1 MNSEEAAPPPE
12 GADAR
17 TLRGATV
24 VGGLAIGRA
33 RKSLHDSL
41 GATPV
46 RVPLDAV
53 EHELNRFHAA
63 LSASKEELRSLKEH
77 LRGEV
82 DEQTARILDV
92 HAALLVDS
100 AFLADVENLVMN
112 EQLALEGAIA
122 KVVSDF
128 DRIFKLVGD
137 ASLRERALDLRDA
150 GLRVLRRL
158 RPARDGAEG
167 EGLDEPAILVARE
180 LSIVDMFGERN
191 QQVAGIVAELGSPDS
206 HAAQI
211 ARSMRIPTIV
221 GVPNLLA
228 EVEDGDLLVLDA
240 SEGVLRARPDAQLV
254 EQYGAVAGSGARDLP
269 RAARR
274 SRRAPRTRDG
284 AMLEWSAACGSL
296 PEVAEA
302 IESGFDRV
310 GIYRSELV
318 HLVDRDPPG
327 VDAQA
332 AHYSALHELCESVV
346 VRLLDADSSLRVPWL
361 HDSREA
367 EPRLG
372 LVGVRALLA
381 KEHILRRQLAAL
393 LKACDAPVRRLSLLV
408 PFVVDCGEL
417 RRVKEALF
425 DERRE
430 LRRAGLSCAG
440 EIEVGVVVE
449 TPAAALGATEL
460 AKEADFLVVSL
471 DSLQELVLAAD
482 RSNPGVHWLHEA
494 VHPAT
499 LRALDLVLR
508 AADAAGRPVHVA
520 GASAI
525 LPQNLPFVLG
535 LSARRFILPTAAMDD
550 FVEAARR
557 VDAREARKA
566 AQAALRAASAGEIRT
581 IVEAWRHAEGGGW
594 GSVKNT

>member
-1 MNSEEAAPPPE
+1 MSSEEAAPPAE
-12 GADAR
+12 GVDNR
-17 TLRGATV
+17 TLRGASV

-53 EHELNRFHAA
+53 ERELNRFHAA
-63 LSASKEELRSLKEH
+63 LSESKEELRSLKEH

-82 DEQTARILDV
+82 DEHTARILDV

-112 EQLALEGAIA
+112 EQLALEGAVA

-137 ASLRERALDLRDA
+137 ASLRERALDLRDV

-158 RPARDGAEG
+158 RPERDGAEG

-180 LSIVDMFGERN
+180 LSIVDMFGARN
-191 QQVAGIVAELGSPDS
+191 QQVAGIVAEMGSPRS

-221 GVPNLLA
+221 GVSNLLD
-228 EVEDGDLLVLDA
+228 EVEDGDLLLLDA
-240 SEGVLRARPDAQLV
+240 SEGVLRVRPDAQLV
-254 EQYGAVAGSGARDLP
+254 EQYGAMAGSGSREAARP
-269 RAARR
+269 IRR

-284 AMLEWSAACGSL
+284 AVLEWSAACGSL

-310 GIYRSELV
+310 GLYRSELV
-318 HLVDRDPPG
+318 HFVDREPPG

-332 AHYSALHELCESVV
+332 AHYSALYELCEHAV

-361 HDSREA
+361 HEAREP

-381 KEHILRRQLAAL
+381 KEPVLRRQLAAL
-393 LKACDAPVRRLSLLV
+393 LKACDSPVRRMSLLV

-430 LRRAGLSCAG
+430 LRRAGLACPG

-449 TPAAALGATEL
+449 TPASALGAAEL

-471 DSLQELVLAAD
+471 DALQELVLAAD
-482 RSNPGVHWLHEA
+482 RSNANVAWLHEA

-499 LRALDLVLR
+499 LRALDMVLR
-508 AADAAGRPVHVA
+508 AAEAAGRPVHVA
-520 GASAI
+520 GAAAL

-535 LSARRFILPTAAMDD
+535 LSARRFIVPTASMDE
-550 FVEAARR
+550 FVEATRR
-557 VDAREARKA
+557 IDAREARKA
-566 AQAALRAASAGEIRT
+566 AQAALRAASAGELRT
-581 IVEAWRHAEGGGW
+581 IVEAWRHADGGGW
-594 GSVKNT
+594 DSVKNS

>member
-1 MNSEEAAPPPE
+1 
-12 GADAR
+12 
-17 TLRGATV
+17 LRGTTV
-24 VGGLAIGRA
+24 VGGLAIGRV

-41 GATPV
+41 GATPM
-46 RVPLDAV
+46 RVPLDAL
-53 EHELNRFHAA
+53 ERELNRFHAA
-63 LSASKEELRSLKEH
+63 LSESKEELRSLKEH

-128 DRIFKLVGD
+128 DRIFKLVLD
-137 ASLRERALDLRDA
+137 PSLRERALDLRDV

-158 RPARDGAEG
+158 RPEREDQGG
-167 EGLDEPAILVARE
+167 EGAAEPTILVARE
-180 LSIVDMFGERN
+180 LSIVDMFGARN
-191 QQVAGIVAELGSPDS
+191 EQVAGIVAEIGTPGS

-211 ARSMRIPTIV
+211 ARSMRIPTV
-221 GVPNLLA
+221 VALPGLLEA
-228 EVEDGDLLVLDA
+228 VEEGDLVLLDA
-240 SEGVLRARPDAQLV
+240 SEGVLRVRPDAMLV
-254 EQYGAVAGSGARDLP
+254 EQYGAMAGSAQREAP
-269 RAARR
+269 RARR

-284 AMLEWSAACGSL
+284 VALEWSAACGSL
-296 PEVAEA
+296 PEVSEA

-310 GIYRSELV
+310 GLYRSELV

-327 VDAQA
+327 VDAQC
-332 AHYSALHELCESVV
+332 AHYSALFELCEHSV
-346 VRLLDADSSLRVPWL
+346 VRLLDADSSLRIPWL
-361 HDSREA
+361 HDAPES

-381 KEHILRRQLAAL
+381 KEQVLRRQLSAL
-393 LKACDAPVRRLSLLV
+393 LKSCDAPTRRLSILL
-408 PFVVDCGEL
+408 PFVVDCGDL

-430 LRRAGLSCAG
+430 LRRAGLACAG
-440 EIEVGVVVE
+440 EVELGVVVE
-449 TPAAALGATEL
+449 TPASALCVAEL

-471 DSLQELVLAAD
+471 DSLQELLLAAD
-482 RSNPGVHWLHEA
+482 RSNPACLWLHEA
-494 VHPAT
+494 VHPAA
-499 LRALDLVLR
+499 LRALDMALR
-508 AADAAGRPVHVA
+508 AGESAGRPVHVA

-525 LPQNLPFVLG
+525 LPQNLPLLLG
-535 LSARRFILPTAAMDD
+535 LSARRFILPTAAMDE

-557 VDAREARKA
+557 VDLREARKA

-581 IVEAWRHAEGGGW
+581 IVEAWRHADSGDW
-594 GSVKNT
+594 DPVKNN